1 MACEYAN
8 SANYEKRDHY
18 GFGGG
23 RRLCPG
29 IHLADRSMWRIA
41 AKLIWAFEIS
51 APEGLDVNA
60 YTEGVLVMPL
70 PFKVKVKVRSEEHLA
85 TIRREFAQAEDFL
98 KRYD

>member
-1 MACEYAN
+1 
-8 SANYEKRDHY
+8 
-18 GFGGG
+18 
-23 RRLCPG
+23 
-29 IHLADRSMWRIA
+29 MWRIA